1 MAAEDEGRTEEAS
14 AYKLEKARKEGR
26 VAKSQEISGALVLLF
41 CVLVLIFLGKWIFTQ
56 CANIFRFY
64 FSKCSVYDITDNN
77 LYSAFF
83 VNILKLVLPVALASV
98 VAGILGNII
107 QTRGFIF
114 SWKLIE
120 PKFSNILPHFGEYF
134 KKILFSVRG
143 VFNILKSFLKVF
155 LIVIVAFLF
164 IRKDIFVLLQVIS
177 NGDIMGAIAKIAMMC
192 AKILLVVSI
201 LFLIISIP
209 DYFVQRHEFRESM
222 KMTKQEVKEEF
233 KELEGDPEVKGR
245 LQQAQ
250 RQLLMQNM
258 PKAVAESDVVI
269 TNPTH
274 YAVALKYDRE
284 VADSP
289 TVTAKGEDNLAFRIR
304 EIAKEN
310 NIPIVENR
318 PVARGLYTET
328 EVGDIIP
335 ESYYRLV
342 AVIYSQILNK
352 D

>member
-1 MAAEDEGRTEEAS
+1 M
-14 AYKLEKARKEGR
+14 
-26 VAKSQEISGALVLLF
+26 
-41 CVLVLIFLGKWIFTQ
+41 
-56 CANIFRFY
+56 
-64 FSKCSVYDITDNN
+64 
-77 LYSAFF
+77 
-83 VNILKLVLPVALASV
+83 
-98 VAGILGNII
+98 
-107 QTRGFIF
+107 
-114 SWKLIE
+114 
-120 PKFSNILPHFGEYF
+120 
-134 KKILFSVRG
+134 
-143 VFNILKSFLKVF
+143 
-155 LIVIVAFLF
+155 
-164 IRKDIFVLLQVIS
+164 
-177 NGDIMGAIAKIAMMC
+177 
-192 AKILLVVSI
+192 LVVSI

>member
-1 MAAEDEGRTEEAS
+1 MAETS
-14 AYKLEKARKEGR
+14 L
-26 VAKSQEISGALVLLF
+26 
-41 CVLVLIFLGKWIFTQ
+41 
-56 CANIFRFY
+56 
-64 FSKCSVYDITDNN
+64 
-77 LYSAFF
+77 
-83 VNILKLVLPVALASV
+83 
-98 VAGILGNII
+98 
-107 QTRGFIF
+107 
-114 SWKLIE
+114 
-120 PKFSNILPHFGEYF
+120 GEYF